1 VRGTATMP
9 SSSSTSSW
17 QKLCEHAGLS
27 EYEAKV
33 YVSLVK
39 KGACKARKLSMMC
52 GVPRTKI
59 YGVLK
64 KLIER
69 GLVIEM
75 PEEPRKF
82 ASTSPANA
90 FEAYLQ
96 SYEEK
101 ARDLYV
107 VVSSLESTYEKMK
120 EAMRPQKEEIW
131 VIQRRSEILKKVGE
145 MLSRA
150 ERSVNIATTENGLI
164 LLCREC
170 NKFLDKLTEKKDLK
184 VEIAAPVIIHNQYT
198 VQELRYVFEVKDVE
212 IRPSTFFLCV
222 DDHECLLANFI
233 PDDSNTFSDKDM
245 AIFSQNLILCS
256 LISGLILK
264 PKRDATPPPRDL
276 SEIIPQGQT

>member
-1 VRGTATMP
+1 MA
-9 SSSSTSSW
+9 STFCW

-39 KGACKARKLSMMC
+39 KGACKARQLSMMC

-69 GLVIEM
+69 GLVIEV

-90 FEAYLQ
+90 FEAYLR

-120 EAMRPQKEEIW
+120 EALRPQKEEIW
-131 VIQRRSEILKKVGE
+131 IIQGRSEILKKVGE

-150 ERSVNIATTENGLI
+150 EQSVNIATTENGLI

-184 VEIAAPVIIHNQYT
+184 VEIAAPITTHNQYA

-212 IRPSTFFLCV
+212 ICLSTFFLRV

-233 PDDSNTFSDKDM
+233 PDDSNTFSDKDT

-256 LISGLILK
+256 LISGLIFK
-264 PKRDATPPPRDL
+264 PKKDATPSPQDL
-276 SEIIPQGQT
+276 SEIIPQSQT